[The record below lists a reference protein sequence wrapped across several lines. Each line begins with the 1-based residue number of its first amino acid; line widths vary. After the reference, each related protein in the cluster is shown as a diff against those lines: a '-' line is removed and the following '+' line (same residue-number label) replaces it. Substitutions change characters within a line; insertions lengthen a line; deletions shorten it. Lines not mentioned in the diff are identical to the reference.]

1 MQYSAINLQRSNK
14 TIRTTRGRSKKPYGT
29 DTLLKNISINLK
41 RNVVIFMV
49 RAYTANDA
57 GVKIIC
63 LRRLPQLDGSIL
75 VPKSRISAD
84 RGRETGTTLFSRGRE
99 PRIVIQFSRR
109 TTTRRV
115 ACIFDG
121 AAENHVASST
131 RNYRYSPMDPR
142 KIGSRWIPRCLRWPC
157 ELFLFL
163 PRSSFVTLKA
173 ERF

>member
-49 RAYTANDA
+49 RAYTANNA
-57 GVKIIC
+57 GVRIIC

-142 KIGSRWIPRCLRWPC
+142 KIGSRWIPRCFDGRVNYFC
-157 ELFLFL
+157 FCHV
-163 PRSSFVTLKA
+163 RVS
-173 ERF
+173 